1 MTKPVLSLL
10 LTALFGLQLHPSW
23 ADEAKILVAPAKSQP
38 MPSLQVCKQVLEQGR
53 VVKIDANG
61 ALHIPFDNFWFVIE
75 VDEKEMRCR
84 YYRHMMDG

>member
-1 MTKPVLSLL
+1 MQKALL
-10 LTALFGLQLHPSW
+10 AILFTAYLGFPTQPAWSE
-23 ADEAKILVAPAKSQP
+23 EAETLVAPGVPQP
-38 MPSLQVCKQVLEQGR
+38 MPSIANCKQVLEQGR

-84 YYRHMMDG
+84 MYRHIMQ